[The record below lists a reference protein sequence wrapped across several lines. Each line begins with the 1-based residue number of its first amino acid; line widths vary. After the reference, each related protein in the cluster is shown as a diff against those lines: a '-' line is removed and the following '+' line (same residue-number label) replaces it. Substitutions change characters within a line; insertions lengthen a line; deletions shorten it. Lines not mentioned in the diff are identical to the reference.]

1 VVGPLAFSVA
11 SAAVLSAG
19 AVQTVTDFH
28 RDNPLR
34 PGIPKASLASL
45 LEVDPAVVDALVG
58 SSPQL
63 RDDGATVA
71 VEGFGGTLTSA
82 QEAAWETVRAG
93 LLASELAV
101 PRIKELGID
110 RELLHA
116 LVREERVVRI
126 GDELVYLPEQ
136 IEEIIQRL
144 GDLPDRFTVADFR
157 DTFGFSR
164 KYAVPLLEYLD
175 GRRVTFREGDL
186 RSVRTRS

>member
-1 VVGPLAFSVA
+1 
-11 SAAVLSAG
+11 
-19 AVQTVTDFH
+19 
-28 RDNPLR
+28 
-34 PGIPKASLASL
+34 
-45 LEVDPAVVDALVG
+45 VG